1 MMVSIM
7 SNIRSPI
14 VSVLGHVDH
23 GKSSVLD
30 SIRDTNI
37 LATEAG
43 AITQAIGASIVP
55 KDTII
60 NKCGKLLEQ
69 LKINLTI
76 PGLLF
81 IDTPGHAAFTS
92 LRKRGGSLAD
102 IAIVVVDINEGFKP
116 QTIEAIEILRAAKT
130 PFVIAANKVDL
141 IPRFRKEGVSGQGKN
156 KAVLGLMQDQ
166 EASVVGAIETK
177 MYELVGQMY
186 EKFSVVAERFDRVED
201 FTKQVAIIPISAKEQ
216 IGLSET
222 LMVLSALAQKFLE
235 QNLTLNEKGFAKG
248 TILEVKE
255 EKGLG
260 KTLDVIVY
268 NGTLNLNDTIVIGGL
283 DGAIVTRV
291 RAMFEPEANSE
302 MRDKKSSFK
311 SVKTVVAATGVK
323 LGCPDLDGVLS
334 GMPILACNKNPESIE
349 EAKRIVQAEIN
360 EAKVETD
367 EQGIIIKADNI
378 GSLEALSVLLRE
390 KGVKVRK
397 ASVGEISKKDV
408 TEAESNYEQDPLT
421 AIIIGFNIAK
431 VESTEHIKI
440 ITNTVIYRLIE
451 EYEIWVEETE
461 KALTKKKLEG
471 LARPG
476 KIQILKNCIFRQSN
490 PCVAGAEVLGGKVHT
505 GDRLMKANGNK
516 LTSVK
521 EIQVNKKN
529 VNEIKKGEQ
538 AAISLPN
545 VTGGRQL
552 NEEDTLYT
560 EIPPPDFRELKKHGK
575 LLDPEEIELLKEIA
589 EIKRKEDP
597 FWGK

>member
-1 MMVSIM
+1 M
-7 SNIRSPI
+7 SHIRSPI

-60 NKCGKLLEQ
+60 KKCGALLEQ

-130 PFVIAANKVDL
+130 PFVLAANKVDL
-141 IPRFRKEGVSGQGKN
+141 IPRFRIDGVSGQGRK
-156 KAVLGLMQDQ
+156 KPILGLIQDQ
-166 EASVVGAIETK
+166 EASAVGAIETK
-177 MYELVGQMY
+177 MYELVGQMH
-186 EKFSVVAERFDRVED
+186 EKFGMICERFDRVQD
-201 FTKQVAIIPISAKEQ
+201 FTKEVAIIPISAKAKL
-216 IGLSET
+216 GLSET
-222 LMVLSALAQKFLE
+222 LMVLGALAQKFLE
-235 QNLTLNEKGFAKG
+235 QNLSLNEEGPAKG

-260 KTLDVIVY
+260 KTLDVIIY
-268 NGTLNLNDTIVIGGL
+268 NGTLNVNDTVVIGGL
-283 DGAIVTRV
+283 DNPTVTRV

-302 MRDKKSSFK
+302 MRDKKSAFK
-311 SVKTVVAATGVK
+311 PVKKVVAATGVK
-323 LGCPDLDGVLS
+323 ISCPDIDNVLS
-334 GMPILACNKNPESIE
+334 GMPVLSCEKDNEAIE
-349 EAKRIVQAEIN
+349 KAKQLVQAEIS

-367 EQGIIIKADNI
+367 SEGIIIKADNI

-397 ASVGEISKKDV
+397 ASVGEISKKDI

-421 AIIIGFNIAK
+421 AIILGFNIK
-431 VESTEHIKI
+431 EVPSTENIKI

-451 EYEIWVEETE
+451 GYELWIEEAQKE
-461 KALTKKKLEG
+461 LTKKSLEG
-471 LARPG
+471 LTRPG

-490 PCVAGAEVLGGKVHT
+490 PCVAGGEVISGTLTT
-505 GDRLMKANGNK
+505 GTQLMKSNGNK
-516 LTSVK
+516 LTTIK
-521 EIQVNKKN
+521 EMQVNRKN
-529 VNEIKKGEQ
+529 VQSIKKGDQ

-552 NEEDTLYT
+552 NEEDILYT
-560 EIPPPDFRELKKHGK
+560 DIPPPEFRELKKHSK
-575 LLDPEEIELLKEIA
+575 LLDPEEVELLREIA

>member
-1 MMVSIM
+1 MVSIM

-43 AITQAIGASIVP
+43 SITQAIGASIVP
-55 KDTII
+55 KETII
-60 NKCGKLLEQ
+60 KKCGTLLKQ

-102 IAIVVVDINEGFKP
+102 IAVVVVDINEGFKP

-130 PFVIAANKVDL
+130 PFIIAANKVDL
-141 IPRFRKEGVSGQGKN
+141 IPRFRKEGISGQGK
-156 KAVLGLMQDQ
+156 AILGLIQDQ
-166 EASVVGAIETK
+166 EASVVGTIETK

-186 EKFSVVAERFDRVED
+186 DKFNIVAERFDRVED
-201 FTKQVAIIPISAKEQ
+201 FTKQVAIIPISAKEK

-260 KTLDVIVY
+260 KTLDIIVY
-268 NGTLNLNDTIVIGGL
+268 NGTLNLNDTIVIGGINRP
-283 DGAIVTRV
+283 IVTRV

-323 LGCPDLDGVLS
+323 IGCPDLDGVLS
-334 GMPILACNKNPESIE
+334 GMPILACDKKPESIE
-349 EAKRIVQAEIN
+349 EAKKIVQEEIN

-378 GSLEALSVLLRE
+378 GSLEALNVLLRE

-397 ASVGEISKKDV
+397 ASVGEISKKDI
-408 TEAESNYEQDPLT
+408 TEAESNYDQDPLT

-431 VESTEHIKI
+431 VESTKHIKI

-451 EYEIWVEETE
+451 EYEIWIEEIE
-461 KALTKKKLEG
+461 KELIRKKLEG

-490 PCVAGAEVLGGKVHT
+490 PCVVGVEVLGGKIHT
-505 GDRLMKANGNK
+505 GAKLIKYNGNR
-516 LTSVK
+516 LTSIK

-538 AAISLPN
+538 AAIALPK
-545 VTGGRQL
+545 VTGGRQV
-552 NEEDTLYT
+552 NEEDILYT
-560 EIPPPDFRELKKHGK
+560 EIPPPDFRELRKHSK